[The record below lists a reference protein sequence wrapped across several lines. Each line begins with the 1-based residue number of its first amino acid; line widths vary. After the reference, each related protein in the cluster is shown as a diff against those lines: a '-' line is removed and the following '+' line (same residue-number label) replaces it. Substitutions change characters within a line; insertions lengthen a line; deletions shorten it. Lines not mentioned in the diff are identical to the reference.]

1 MEAALLLWVLLLL
14 LTPVV
19 FGLGFTV
26 NTLLMA
32 VGVTLAVWA
41 ITMAMRAPRSG
52 RRRSTR
58 SHG

>member
-1 MEAALLLWVLLLL
+1 LLLWVLLLL